1 VAFGRRDQS
10 TRECYA
16 ISIPNARAT
25 ATFQEGVKNLFVW
38 LVDCAVSTI
47 GPGSTE
53 MLKSVVD
60 TSTDIEYYCQY
71 SSAQSTPHSSNAA
84 ITRKTLALADL
95 YP

>member
-1 VAFGRRDQS
+1 
-10 TRECYA
+10 
-16 ISIPNARAT
+16 
-25 ATFQEGVKNLFVW
+25 
-38 LVDCAVSTI
+38 
-47 GPGSTE
+47 
-53 MLKSVVD
+53 MLKYVVD